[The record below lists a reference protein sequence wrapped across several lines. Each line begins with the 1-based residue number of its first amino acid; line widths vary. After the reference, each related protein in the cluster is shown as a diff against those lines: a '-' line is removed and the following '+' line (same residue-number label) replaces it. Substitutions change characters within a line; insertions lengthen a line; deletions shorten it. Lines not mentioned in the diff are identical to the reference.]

1 MRTPDHRRLSGAEL
15 LRLRQ
20 ALATEGDAVP
30 RRTGFPRA
38 AAAHIAAF
46 LAICTTLWH
55 GGPSIALSSG
65 QRQAVAAARF
75 VSLPGAT
82 AQPEQTSMKRM
93 AIIGAVAALA
103 TDTGAL
109 AQNSGF
115 ARFSATSDTIRIQG
129 NTVFGFG
136 DYTYEARIRVATG
149 SALGHIISEQRDSFE
164 DKSIQLDSSGNY
176 IMSGCNGGPT
186 GDFRGTIAGLPMG
199 EWMHFAY
206 VHRGSAVYIYI
217 NGALVETR
225 DHIGCYGDWADSW
238 MSIGM
243 FRYGAGYIPQ
253 GASPSFLGDLDWI
266 RVSSSARYTSDFT
279 PPFECE
285 IRSDADTQLLLK
297 FNELAGTPT
306 LVDESPNLFVCDVG
320 VPVAPGVTA
329 TAPMLGVIEGGYPAC
344 GAQCTSDVD
353 QNQTTD
359 GNDLAIILASWG
371 GVPKGSPRADT
382 NGDGVV
388 DDLDLA
394 AVLHAW
400 GPCP

>member
-1 MRTPDHRRLSGAEL
+1 MRTPDHRRLSGEEL

-46 LAICTTLWH
+46 LAICATLWH

-136 DYTYEARIRVATG
+136 DRTYEARIRVLPG
-149 SALGHIISEQRDSFE
+149 SALGQVVSEQRDSFE
-164 DKSIQLDSSGNY
+164 DKSIQLASSGSY
-176 IMSGCNGGPT
+176 IMSGCYDGPT
-186 GDFRGTIAGLPMG
+186 GDFRGTIAGFPAG
-199 EWMHFAY
+199 EWMHFAC
-206 VHRGSAVYIYI
+206 VHSGPNVHVYI
-217 NGALVETR
+217 NGALAETR
-225 DHIGCYGDWADSW
+225 VPIACYADYADSW

-243 FRYGAGYIPQ
+243 FRYGAGYIPTD
-253 GASPSFLGDLDWI
+253 AYPSFLGDLDWI
-266 RVSSSARYTSDFT
+266 RISSTARYTGEFT
-279 PPFECE
+279 PPYECE
-285 IRSDADTQLLLK
+285 ITADADTQLLLK
-297 FNELAGTPT
+297 FNEPAGTPT
-306 LVDESPNLFVCDVG
+306 LIDESPNQFVCNVG
-320 VPVAPGVTA
+320 VPVAPGVIA
-329 TAPMLGVIEGGYPAC
+329 TSPILGLDADGYPSCGPAC
-344 GAQCTSDVD
+344 VADIDGDRIVD
-353 QNQTTD
+353 
-359 GNDLAIILASWG
+359 GIDLAIVLTRWG
-371 GVPKGSPRADT
+371 GATKDYPRADT
-382 NGDGVV
+382 NLDGT
-388 DDLDLA
+388 DLA
-394 AVLHAW
+394 AVLSAW

>member
-46 LAICTTLWH
+46 LAICATLWH

-129 NTVFGFG
+129 NTVFPNVDF
-136 DYTYEARIRVATG
+136 TYEMRVRVSKGA
-149 SALGHIISEQRDSFE
+149 SLGHVISEQRDTFE
-164 DKSIQLDSSGNY
+164 AKIVALSANNFYGAMIRGANCGSENLTPSGTSLSDDWHHIAWVRSGSITRLYLDGVLNAEWASQPNCLGN
-176 IMSGCNGGPT
+176 SP
-186 GDFRGTIAGLPMG
+186 
-199 EWMHFAY
+199 
-206 VHRGSAVYIYI
+206 
-217 NGALVETR
+217 
-225 DHIGCYGDWADSW
+225 DSW

-243 FRYGAGYIPQ
+243 IRFTYQQPTY
-253 GASPSFLGDLDWI
+253 PSFLGDIDWI
-266 RVSSSARYTSDFT
+266 RVSSSARYLGAFAAPYECDIT
-279 PPFECE
+279 P
-285 IRSDADTQLLLK
+285 DANTQLLLK
-297 FNELAGTPT
+297 FNEAGGTNT
-306 LVDESPNLFVCDVG
+306 LVDESPNHFQCNVG
-320 VPVAPGVTA
+320 VAVNPGGTA
-329 TAPMLGVIEGGYPAC
+329 TSPTLGHTVGGFPAC
-344 GAQCTSDVD
+344 APLCDSDVD
-353 QNQTTD
+353 QNHFTD
-359 GNDLAIILASWG
+359 GIDLAIVLARWG
-371 GVPKGSPRADT
+371 TNPTDYPRADANRDGIV
-382 NGDGVV
+382 NGS
-388 DDLDLA
+388 DLA
-394 AVLHAW
+394 IVLSDW
-400 GPCP
+400 GPCQ